1 MTSYLI
7 DLLLVVAL
15 VVTALRCGRMHKEL
29 RALRQTD
36 LVEALENAEVSLNRA
51 AGAIVG
57 ARHEGIETVQTLERQ
72 LVEARQLAERLEG
85 LLARADVHVASAA
98 PEPQAANEDP
108 YHDFF
113 AAAHDRLR
121 ASLAR

>member
-7 DLLLVVAL
+7 DLLLMVAL

-36 LVEALENAEVSLNRA
+36 LAEALVQAEVSLNRA
-51 AGAIVG
+51 AEAIVG
-57 ARHEGIETVQTLERQ
+57 ARHEGIETVFAMERHIADARHIADELSA
-72 LVEARQLAERLEG
+72 LVT
-85 LLARADVHVASAA
+85 RADFHVQGGDRQTAPDVDSGREFFSAA
-98 PEPQAANEDP
+98 Q
-108 YHDFF
+108 
-113 AAAHDRLR
+113 DRLH

>member
-7 DLLLVVAL
+7 DVLLVVAL

-36 LVEALENAEVSLNRA
+36 LAEALTNAEISLNRA
-51 AGAIVG
+51 AEAIVA
-57 ARHEGIETVQTLERQ
+57 ARHEGVDTVRQLERQ
-72 LVEARQLAERLEG
+72 LAEARRVSAELGGLVGRGEPALAGTAGEAG
-85 LLARADVHVASAA
+85 A
-98 PEPQAANEDP
+98 DP
-108 YHDFF
+108 YRDFF
-113 AAAHDRLR
+113 AAAQDRLH